1 MSFWGLWRRPAAV
14 ADDKRGTAAIEKAW
28 ISLTKEEE
36 ALRDGSD
43 PRAQDKV
50 ARHIM
55 EIADIIRAE
64 EQTSTQRI
72 SLQYALDH
80 GLFTKIAAITQLCGP
95 SIIKESVAAFSI
107 LIKSGE
113 EDLMSNDQVI
123 KSIDIFLCELARSR
137 GERVLEEEFAE
148 MLFSVASRLRA
159 EPQSLMKWI
168 HSSRSTPVN
177 DMPEELLNGRS
188 SSESNYQSP
197 GEGQKVEDEDMPEMV
212 YELPPES
219 NTDNQLEGSRS
230 ALPESH
236 MSAEHVITED
246 AHSASIDTEADIPAH
261 VAEQEIENTTGD
273 ENLQD
278 EVCSKVEGLAHE
290 QVTNS
295 SRCNESLQEDEDN
308 PEAASR
314 SNMDD
319 TVDIIDDLIR
329 DLHIDQK
336 INDFPLFYFLLEFI
350 HHDGRAG
357 EFARTGLLYIVESAW
372 PSSPLEQWIIDSDF
386 GTLMASG
393 LGALYSQLSR
403 TMLRAFQTKAE
414 PKVVSMAKESE
425 RKFVPVAIGENA
437 PGQDDPQ
444 EIESNKLHLQMFL
457 SYLEFWQDT
466 LSHCRSEAIRNTL
479 LDNFETLFLKQLLVP
494 SLAESADEEGSVSG
508 GAAIAVLTYLRAI
521 FESLGQKDIVSL
533 ILSSLIVNKESI
545 PSTRE
550 PKPRAVSE
558 YGSED
563 GVDERI
569 PIKMTATSFSM
580 VDLITD
586 SLESS
591 SQETII
597 AALRLV
603 STLVRKHYPYTL
615 NTLFQVTQLANKF
628 APTVTPFNVYSQEID
643 FFLSLMPANE
653 TEELS
658 SQVYDSYLKDSRL
671 ALESHAYLPTSVA
684 HSEDVDDVVT
694 QYLTSEQMPKLYSH
708 TLNVDDHTWNDLLRL
723 FSLFFA
729 NSVELNLV
737 LTRVFIDLVSC
748 GWISLRGWMLV
759 NLRDVEVSH
768 VRPQLDSDD
777 DDNMV
782 GGTNVDVRADD
793 DLQSDVG
800 MQGLREYADDM
811 SDSED
816 EYWGTTPEER
826 YEETTFKRMSPMMD
840 VLQALNKK
848 IDEYRQKIPVFD
860 DKLAERRQMLKDDDD
875 QIGDPAAVA
884 FSSPVADAR
893 AKALTAAESKRFSL
907 SPMDTQQRAEQ
918 IYWSS
923 STTSSPAQLR
933 QPVGYRSVSV
943 SSLSEPR
950 SATRSST
957 VRSRPPQP
965 QPQTSPLAF
974 RQHRRAESI
983 AGELPSAHS
992 NPHRSVHRRSQT
1004 TFTGSPF
1011 LSPTSTIQSDFATP
1025 LRGPPV
1031 LRTMK
1036 SHDSLRAFESLM
1048 SSPPLERVSSTTVQ
1062 ATTPASFS
1070 ASRFLKGNDYGSSLK
1085 AANRLGS
1092 SPSEFAS
1099 SLLMNDDIH
1108 DPFASEDE
1116 ADGRVEPAG
1125 AGEGKRDR
1133 GIEMDDIVHDIEYV
1147 PAVIQVMGPETGKS
1161 RYVSVAHLLGNV
1173 IVFEVSVFGPGN
1185 FFLVANVVLTGNR
1198 NLSKSLQLWF
1208 KSGVH

>member
-1 MSFWGLWRRPAAV
+1 MLRGLWRRQAAV
-14 ADDKRGTAAIEKAW
+14 ADDKRGTAVIEKAW

-50 ARHIM
+50 AKHIM

-64 EQTSTQRI
+64 EQSSTRRI

-159 EPQSLMKWI
+159 EPQTLMKWI

-177 DMPEELLNGRS
+177 AVPEALLNDRS
-188 SSESNYQSP
+188 SCQSNYQLP

-230 ALPESH
+230 ALPEPQ
-236 MSAEHVITED
+236 MSARHVIGED
-246 AHSASIDTEADIPAH
+246 AHNASIVTEAATPTH
-261 VAEQEIENTTGD
+261 ETEPEIDNTTGD

-278 EVCSKVEGLAHE
+278 KVSSLNTKSLPHE
-290 QVTNS
+290 QVRKS
-295 SRCNESLQEDEDN
+295 SRSNDSLQEEEDGS
-308 PEAASR
+308 EAASR
-314 SNMDD
+314 NNMDD
-319 TVDIIDDLIR
+319 AVDTIDDLLK

-350 HHDGRAG
+350 HHEDKAG

-372 PSSPLEQWIIDSDF
+372 PSSPLEQWIIESDF

-403 TMLRAFQTKAE
+403 TMLRALQTKTE
-414 PKVVSMAKESE
+414 PKVVTMAKESE
-425 RKFVPVAIGENA
+425 RKFVPVAIGEDA

-444 EIESNKLHLQMFL
+444 EIESNNLHLQMFL

-494 SLAESADEEGSVSG
+494 SLAESADEEGSLSG

-521 FESLGQKDIVSL
+521 FESLCQNDIVSL

-545 PSTRE
+545 PSTPA
-550 PKPRAVSE
+550 PKPREVSE
-558 YGSED
+558 YGSD
-563 GVDERI
+563 DDVDERI
-569 PIKMTATSFSM
+569 PIKMTATSFSL

-615 NTLFQVTQLANKF
+615 NTLFQVTQLASNF
-628 APTVTPFNVYSQEID
+628 TPTVTPFNVYSQEID

-653 TEELS
+653 TDELS

-671 ALESHAYLPTSVA
+671 ALESHAYLPPSVA
-684 HSEDVDDVVT
+684 HSEDGDADET
-694 QYLTSEQMPKLYSH
+694 QYMTSKQMPNLYSH
-708 TLNVDDHTWNDLLRL
+708 SLNVDDHTWNDLLRL
-723 FSLFFA
+723 LSLFFA

-759 NLRDVEVSH
+759 KLRDVEVSH
-768 VRPQLDSDD
+768 VRLPLDSDDD

-782 GGTNVDVRADD
+782 GGTNGDVRADED
-793 DLQSDVG
+793 FPLDGG

-816 EYWGTTPEER
+816 EYWGTRPEER

-840 VLQALNKK
+840 VLQALNRK

-884 FSSPVADAR
+884 FSSPVVDAR
-893 AKALTAAESKRFSL
+893 AKALAKAESKRFSL

-923 STTSSPAQLR
+923 STTSSPVQLR

-957 VRSRPPQP
+957 VRSGPPQP

-983 AGELPSAHS
+983 AGELPSALS
-992 NPHRSVHRRSQT
+992 NAHRSAHRRSQT
-1004 TFTGSPF
+1004 TAFTGSPF

-1025 LRGPPV
+1025 LRAPPV
-1031 LRTMK
+1031 LRAMK

-1062 ATTPASFS
+1062 ATTPASFA
-1070 ASRFLKGNDYGSSLK
+1070 ASRFSKAHDYGSSLK
-1085 AANRLGS
+1085 SSNRLGS

-1099 SLLMNDDIH
+1099 SLLMSDDIH

-1116 ADGRVEPAG
+1116 ADGRVEP
-1125 AGEGKRDR
+1125 GEGKRDR

-1173 IVFEVSVFGPGN
+1173 IVFEEFVKE
-1185 FFLVANVVLTGNR
+1185 LTAMVQVRSTLIDRVDYGWQR
-1198 NLSKSLQLWF
+1198 RRSRR
-1208 KSGVH
+1208 